1 MQVPITGSSFT
12 LAPQAAT
19 PAMRAQQ
26 DTRALAPESAQSEPA
41 TSSTN
46 GSAKNSPDASSVQDA
61 AKRLQDFVSVIRN
74 DIQFSL
80 DTDSGDTV
88 VKVID
93 RDSQEILR
101 QIPSKEALEIARA
114 LDQFKG
120 LFVKQQA

>member
-1 MQVPITGSSFT
+1 MQVPITGSSFM
-12 LAPQAAT
+12 LAPQAST
-19 PAMRAQQ
+19 PAIRGQQETRAQ
-26 DTRALAPESAQSEPA
+26 APESAQSEPA
-41 TSSTN
+41 TSPTKEST
-46 GSAKNSPDASSVQDA
+46 KNSPDASSVQDA

-74 DIQFSL
+74 DIEFSL